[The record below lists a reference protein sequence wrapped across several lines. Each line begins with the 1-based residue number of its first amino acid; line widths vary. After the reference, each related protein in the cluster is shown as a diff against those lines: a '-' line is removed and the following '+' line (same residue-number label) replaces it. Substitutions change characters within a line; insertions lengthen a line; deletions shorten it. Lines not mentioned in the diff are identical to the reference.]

1 MLRVLLLTVFILSG
15 CGFEDNLPCRSD
27 ECENNP
33 DELPKSED
41 EG

>member
-1 MLRVLLLTVFILSG
+1 MQRVIILSVFILYG

-27 ECENNP
+27 ECENKQE
-33 DELPKSED
+33 ELPKSED